1 MKKLAK
7 IFLLIGT
14 LTFASLSISTP
25 LLHNHKID
33 FNDHYNC
40 PAFILNVTLVSF
52 VFVFVIKTLMDF
64 PRPIYKIATENIVVT
79 LKRRSNT
86 LSNRAPP
93 FRNL

>member
-33 FNDHYNC
+33 FNNHYNC
-40 PAFILNVTLVSF
+40 PAFVLNATFISF
-52 VFVFVIKTLMDF
+52 VFVFILSTLPKLEKTSQ
-64 PRPIYKIATENIVVT
+64 NIVCANLKLT
-79 LKRRSNT
+79 LPQLIKFIN
-86 LSNRAPP
+86 NRAPP
-93 FRNL
+93 FGNL